1 MMGSGLK
8 YKGIEN
14 YNGYEKRRSL
24 YKILPIVFIITV
36 IIVLCL
42 GIKYFY
48 SNFIVEKHMS
58 EDEIKY
64 YINLS
69 DKISEGKS
77 QANWQ
82 EVAVVLQT
90 LGYEKIDIED
100 DEKSISKLTDI
111 FFEQSLSGEF
121 VVLSFDEILKKIKLN
136 KKDEKGAKKELEKIK
151 NNALF
156 NGLYRDNNMISFISS
171 LENAA
176 IDNYKEYGIL
186 PSITMAQAILES
198 GWGKSELAK
207 DYNNLFGIKADSR
220 WDGEIATIV
229 TTENY
234 DEVIEGNFRK
244 YDNIDESIEDYG
256 KFLKEN
262 SRYEESGFFDGKNYK
277 MQAQALENAGYSTA
291 KNEKGE
297 LIYGD
302 KLINVIQKYNLML
315 WDNKVAKK
323 P

>member
-1 MMGSGLK
+1 MGSGLK

-24 YKILPIVFIITV
+24 YKILPIVFIIT
-36 IIVLCL
+36 IIIALCF

-90 LGYEKIDIED
+90 LGYGNIDIED
-100 DEKSISKLTDI
+100 AESINKLTDI
-111 FFEQSLSGEF
+111 FFEQSISGEF
-121 VVLSFDEILKKIKLN
+121 LVLSFDEILKKIKIN
-136 KKDEKGAKKELEKIK
+136 QNDEKHAKKQLEKIK

-156 NGLYRDNNMISFISS
+156 NELYSNENMISFINS
-171 LENAA
+171 LEDAA
-176 IDNYKEYGIL
+176 ISNYEDYGIL

-220 WDGEIATIV
+220 WDGTIATIV

-234 DEVIEGNFRK
+234 DDVIEANFRK

-262 SRYEESGFFDGKNYK
+262 SRYEESGFFEGKNYK
-277 MQAQALENAGYSTA
+277 SQAQALENAGYSTA
-291 KNEKGE
+291 KNENGE

-323 P
+323 E

>member
-1 MMGSGLK
+1 MGSGLK

-24 YKILPIVFIITV
+24 YKILPIVFIVT
-36 IIVLCL
+36 IIIALCF

-90 LGYEKIDIED
+90 LGYENIDIED
-100 DEKSISKLTDI
+100 AESINKLTDI
-111 FFEQSLSGEF
+111 FFEQSISGEF
-121 VVLSFDEILKKIKLN
+121 LVLSFDEILKKIKIN
-136 KKDEKGAKKELEKIK
+136 QNDEKHAKKQLEKIK

-156 NGLYRDNNMISFISS
+156 NGLYSNENMISFINS
-171 LENAA
+171 LEDAA
-176 IDNYKEYGIL
+176 ISNYEDYGIL

-220 WDGEIATIV
+220 WDGTIATIV

-234 DEVIEGNFRK
+234 DDVIEANFRK
-244 YDNIDESIEDYG
+244 YDNIGESIEDYG

-262 SRYEESGFFDGKNYK
+262 SRYEESGFFEGKNYK
-277 MQAQALENAGYSTA
+277 SQAQALETAGYSTA
-291 KNEKGE
+291 KNENGE

-323 P
+323 E

>member
-1 MMGSGLK
+1 MGSGLK

-24 YKILPIVFIITV
+24 YKILPIVFIIT
-36 IIVLCL
+36 IIIALCF

-82 EVAVVLQT
+82 EIAVVLQT
-90 LGYEKIDIED
+90 LGYENVDIED
-100 DEKSISKLTDI
+100 AESINKLTDI
-111 FFEQSLSGEF
+111 FFEQSISGEF
-121 VVLSFDEILKKIKLN
+121 LVLSFDEILKKIKIN
-136 KKDEKGAKKELEKIK
+136 QNDEKHAKKQLEKIK

-156 NGLYRDNNMISFISS
+156 NGLYSNENMISFINS
-171 LENAA
+171 LEDAA
-176 IDNYKEYGIL
+176 ISNYEDYGIL

-220 WDGEIATIV
+220 WDGAIATIV

-234 DEVIEGNFRK
+234 DDIIEANFRK
-244 YDNIDESIEDYG
+244 YDNIGESIEDYG

-262 SRYEESGFFDGKNYK
+262 SRYEESGFFEGKNYK
-277 MQAQALENAGYSTA
+277 SQAQALENAGYSTA
-291 KNEKGE
+291 KNENGE

-315 WDNKVAKK
+315 WDNKVAQKE
-323 P
+323 

>member
-1 MMGSGLK
+1 MGSGLK

-14 YNGYEKRRSL
+14 YNGYEKRRNL

-36 IIVLCL
+36 IIALCF

-82 EVAVVLQT
+82 EVAVVLEI
-90 LGYEKIDIED
+90 LDYKDIDLDD
-100 DEKSISKLTDI
+100 DESINKLTDI
-111 FFEQSLSGEF
+111 FFEQSISGEF
-121 VVLSFDEILKKIKLN
+121 LVLSFDEILKKIKLN
-136 KKDEKGAKKELEKIK
+136 KNDEERAKKELERIK
-151 NNALF
+151 NKALF
-156 NGLYRDNNMISFISS
+156 DGLYSDENMISFIDS

-176 IDNYKEYGIL
+176 VNNYKDYGIL
-186 PSITMAQAILES
+186 PSVTMAQAILES

-220 WDGEIATIV
+220 WDGAIATIV

-234 DEVIEGNFRK
+234 DDVIEANFRS
-244 YDNIDESIEDYG
+244 YDNIGESIEDYG

-262 SRYEESGFFDGKNYK
+262 SRYEESGFFEGKNYK
-277 MQAQALENAGYSTA
+277 SQAQALENAGYSTA
-291 KNEKGE
+291 KNESGE

-323 P
+323 E